1 MQFQGET
8 ADITQDVKPT
18 ENENDDSINA
28 NQQSV
33 TSEIPSEKLINE
45 NKLNFSPG
53 FS

>member
-18 ENENDDSINA
+18 ENQNDDSINA
-28 NQQSV
+28 KQQSV
-33 TSEIPSEKLINE
+33 TSEIPSDKHVNE

-53 FS
+53 FT